1 MICVLLL
8 LIPRL
13 LIYFSNPPEIF
24 MTTEQIERF
33 QERSVITSPTNNQ
46 KSSLIKKKD
55 KRQYFAP
62 ATRFNPNQYD
72 LADWMALGL
81 SEKQSQS
88 VLNFIKRGIYSNR
101 SLQKIYALPQQAY
114 ELIKD
119 STYYEK
125 EERLYDLVNKKDS
138 SEIKSLLEIN
148 AANKDD
154 LMGINGIGEFYA
166 SQIIKYRDKLGG
178 FTFKEQLLEVWK
190 MRLETYEKVLPQV
203 YFDFNKTNKINLNE
217 CTIDDLKSHPY
228 LDYYQANSVVK
239 MRQQRGRF
247 ISLDELLESKLID
260 EEEYKRILPYLSLD

>member
-1 MICVLLL
+1 M
-8 LIPRL
+8 
-13 LIYFSNPPEIF
+13 IYFSDPPEVL
-24 MTTEQIERF
+24 MTTEQIQRF

-46 KSSLIKKKD
+46 ESFSAKKKEKKD
-55 KRQYFAP
+55 QRQYLAP
-62 ATRFNPNQYD
+62 ATRFNPNEYE

-88 VLNFIKRGIYSNR
+88 ILNFIKRGIYSNR

-119 STYYEK
+119 SAYYEK
-125 EERLYDLVNKKDS
+125 EERLHVNKKDS
-138 SEIKSLLEIN
+138 SEIKPLLEIN
-148 AANKDD
+148 SACKED
-154 LMGINGIGEFYA
+154 LVGLHGIGEFYA
-166 SQIIKYRDKLGG
+166 NQIIRYRDELGG

-247 ISLDELLESKLID
+247 ISLDELLDSKLID